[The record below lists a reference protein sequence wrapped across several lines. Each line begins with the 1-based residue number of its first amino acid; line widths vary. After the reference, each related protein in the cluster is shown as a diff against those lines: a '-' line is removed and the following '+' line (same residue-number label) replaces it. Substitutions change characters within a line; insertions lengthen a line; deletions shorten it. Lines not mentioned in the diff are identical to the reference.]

1 MAFHSIVT
9 AILVSTIILVRG
21 ISAHKAIK
29 KTIKEW
35 QKSGSCPRGT
45 VPILRTPPRNTS
57 IATDFMF
64 PFPKSGGFETMD
76 DFQHNAEW
84 AIAYTTK
91 GPYDGAEGVIDMWD
105 IHVEPNEFSSNFI
118 LVAST
123 AGKARAPPDKPPQDV
138 QNVIAAGW
146 TANPLLYGDTKPRL
160 YLAWTNDAQGHKTCW
175 NFDCGGFIQT
185 SDHLVFGAAPP
196 SASQPG
202 GISDGAL
209 PKWWIA
215 FGDED
220 VGYILDD
227 SFSDFGQADYTM
239 WGGLVKTTNP
249 GGKHTTTQMGSGR
262 NVDSGVGFAG
272 MIREYLTVG
281 FTGELI
287 YNPPSGSVVTHPKCY
302 GYKGLG
308 EAKNYF
314 GYYILYGGPGGPSCD
329 K

>member
-1 MAFHSIVT
+1 M
-9 AILVSTIILVRG
+9 
-21 ISAHKAIK
+21 
-29 KTIKEW
+29 
-35 QKSGSCPRGT
+35 Q
-45 VPILRTPPRNTS
+45 
-57 IATDFMF
+57 
-64 PFPKSGGFETMD
+64 
-76 DFQHNAEW
+76 
-84 AIAYTTK
+84 
-91 GPYDGAEGVIDMWD
+91 
-105 IHVEPNEFSSNFI
+105 
-118 LVAST
+118 
-123 AGKARAPPDKPPQDV
+123 
-138 QNVIAAGW
+138 
-146 TANPLLYGDTKPRL
+146 
-160 YLAWTNDAQGHKTCW
+160 
-175 NFDCGGFIQT
+175 
-185 SDHLVFGAAPP
+185 
-196 SASQPG
+196 
-202 GISDGAL
+202 DGAL

-262 NVDSGVGFAG
+262 NVDSGVKFAG

-287 YNPPSGSVVTHPKCY
+287 YAPPSGSVVTHPKCY

-308 EAKNYF
+308 EAKNHF